1 MGEGQLVILTHQ
13 AYHLAN
19 ISKIVAFV
27 VHLQQISKNRK
38 KIYQG
43 FVNTIFT
50 HEEHLRS

>member
-13 AYHLAN
+13 AYHLAK

-27 VHLQQISKNRK
+27 VHLQQISKNRNCSDY
-38 KIYQG
+38 IRG
-43 FVNTIFT
+43 S